1 MGRKREVPIGRAA
14 LHHVPKVVVQQLFS
28 VVPVV
33 RLQGHRVNTLA
44 PPRVGVGAFGGEGG
58 PHFRHSLAGVSD
70 VLERQLAGVVEID
83 LPWGPSPKQ
92 IPMLSKRTRQG
103 FFRVRLRRGPL
114 TGESA
119 MAPPQVWPSRH
130 RDPKSS
136 QWHLATL

>member
-33 RLQGHRVNTLA
+33 RLQGHRVNSFA
-44 PPRVGVGAFGGEGG
+44 PPRVGVGAFRGEGG

-92 IPMLSKRTRQG
+92 THTLKEKAAR
-103 FFRVRLRRGPL
+103 
-114 TGESA
+114 
-119 MAPPQVWPSRH
+119 QVWPSRH